1 MQLTWI
7 IHTMHAD
14 LRAELD
20 AAHFLRS
27 DKDMLLVRI
36 LRRVKLEEDISG
48 IQSVL
53 HSKRTIIFMEMRLW
67 NRNISFG
74 KKTEVGGLTDSQRP
88 CKHRIHR
95 GLHTWS
101 AIDNEC
107 SGSRTSD
114 RAAHGVPQGE
124 KQANSSKGLF
134 SSRHL

>member
-1 MQLTWI
+1 
-7 IHTMHAD
+7 MHAD
-14 LRAELD
+14 LWAELD
-20 AAHFLRS
+20 AAHFLGG
-27 DKDMLLVRI
+27 DKNMLLVRI
-36 LRRVKLEEDISG
+36 LRCVKLEGDISG

-53 HSKRTIIFMEMRLW
+53 HSERTIIFMEMRLW

-74 KKTEVGGLTDSQRP
+74 RKSKVGRLTDSQRP

-101 AIDNEC
+101 EIDNGC

-124 KQANSSKGLF
+124 KQANSSKGLL